1 MLTLINSLIRPKR
14 SLAPEQTKTFISSMN
29 AAVMRVDP
37 YAIAAVLKE
46 YGLFNNVNF
55 HSFYWES
62 PEHFRQVLL
71 NEYPVEILERWLRD
85 DNCTPLHPED
95 FIQGVYVQYKEQQE
109 FITYTKVISMC
120 VYYRIRNER
129 IVGLQW
135 CK

>member
-1 MLTLINSLIRPKR
+1 MLTAINSFIRPKR
-14 SLAPEQTKTFISSMN
+14 SLAPEQTKAFISSMN

-46 YGLFNNVNF
+46 YGLFKDVNF

-71 NEYPVEILERWLRD
+71 NEHPVRILETWLRD
-85 DNCTPLHPED
+85 DGCVPLHEED
-95 FIQGVYVQYKEQQE
+95 YIQGVYVKYEEQQE
-109 FITYTKVISMC
+109 FMTCIKVISVC

>member
-1 MLTLINSLIRPKR
+1 MLTVFDSLIRPKR
-14 SLAPEQTKTFISSMN
+14 SLAPEQTKAFFSSMN

-62 PEHFRQVLL
+62 PEHFRQVLQ
-71 NEYPVEILERWLRD
+71 NEHPVKILERWLRD
-85 DNCTPLHPED
+85 DRCVPLHEED
-95 FIQGVYVQYKEQQE
+95 YIQGVYVQYKEQQE